1 MTDQGNGAYQKTAQ
15 KGARP
20 PRGQGREAL
29 LAAVTRIVARKGIDG
44 VTLRAVAAE
53 AGVTHGLATYY
64 FPSREVMLEEAFTWA
79 VQEAIGSMGI
89 TSADGQ
95 SLMEYAVDFVSDKPE
110 EMTFQFELIFH
121 GQRSEPVAR
130 HVRRMYESY
139 IEAIQSSLGRSGL
152 PSDRRTAKLALA
164 VMDGLA
170 VQQLTFG
177 DPKDSLDTGNLFISL
192 LAALSHS
199 PAESGDTSSG

>member
-1 MTDQGNGAYQKTAQ
+1 MSDQGNGTRGDRAEKH
-15 KGARP
+15 ARP

-29 LAAVTRIVARKGIDG
+29 LAAVARIVARKGIDG

-64 FPSREVMLEEAFTWA
+64 FPSREAMLEEALTWA
-79 VQEAIGSMGI
+79 VQEAIDSMGI
-89 TSADGQ
+89 TSADGL
-95 SLMEYAVDFVSDKPE
+95 SLMEYAVDFVADKPE

-139 IEAIQSSLGRSGL
+139 IEAVQTSLRRSGL

-177 DPKDSLDTGNLFISL
+177 DPKDSLDTGKLFTTM
-192 LAALSHS
+192 LAARSH
-199 PAESGDTSSG
+199 PPVESGDNSPG